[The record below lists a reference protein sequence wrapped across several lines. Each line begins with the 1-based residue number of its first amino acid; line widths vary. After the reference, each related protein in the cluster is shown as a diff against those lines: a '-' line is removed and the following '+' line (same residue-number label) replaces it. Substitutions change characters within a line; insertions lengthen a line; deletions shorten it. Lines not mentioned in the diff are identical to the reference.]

1 MKYEGDITD
10 AASDVKRLYII
21 DLSIIRPCPKCGKD
35 VECSQTQEY
44 ISYGDADLSFWCGDG
59 CEHEWEVKATFS
71 AKVIIETKE

>member
-10 AASDVKRLYII
+10 AASEVKRLYVHNLKII
-21 DLSIIRPCPKCGKD
+21 QPCPECGEK
-35 VECSQTQEY
+35 VECHQTHNY

-59 CEHEWEVKATFS
+59 CEHEWKIKATFS